1 MDEALEA
8 HRSDGPKAGMALK
21 KGPSDLLGNSA
32 WNAIAFAV
40 AVLLNLAILP
50 FVIFRLGLAAF
61 GVAGLVTAYVA
72 PALMFS
78 NALGLSTARE
88 LAQRLAP
95 ADCDEARRFFATA
108 LTLAIVAGGLIAL
121 LLGLVGAPLARL
133 GFHLGGTSADD
144 LGLAFALAGAG
155 WLFQCLFAV
164 FLSLFTARQDY
175 RRIASISITGTL
187 VTTMSMLLLIP
198 LAPRSSTFLGC
209 QALGFAT
216 NLLMAVGWS
225 RRTIGGW
232 LARPALDLGALR
244 ALVRLGGW
252 QLAAQ
257 AGALFAG
264 QADRYLLGAL
274 LQPQFVGFYSV
285 AQRLEE
291 AVYIGVLKI
300 GEILFPFFSTL
311 QREAEDRKVD
321 LLLRSSWILNV
332 LAASALGGLIPVAGA
347 LLHRWTGAEVA
358 AEAQLVLVVLSISGI
373 LGSSANVFAFYLLS
387 QGRSGSNALISLLTG
402 IFTLATRAIALPH
415 FGWQAA
421 GWSTCVGMIAQMV
434 TTVFLLRRTFRL
446 ADIWSRVVHFVLVP
460 LGAGIVTALAL
471 RAELGHASF
480 DHAPSWWYVVSL
492 YAISA
497 AMIFVAAVAA
507 SQLGPYRAV
516 CWRDLR
522 AIVARFLPIKAT

>member
-1 MDEALEA
+1 MAY
-8 HRSDGPKAGMALK
+8 RSDGPKAGMAVK
-21 KGPSDLLGNSA
+21 KGPSHLLGNSA
-32 WNAIAFAV
+32 WNATAFAV

-61 GVAGLVTAYVA
+61 GVAGLVTACVA

-88 LAQRLAP
+88 LAQRLEP
-95 ADCDEARRFFATA
+95 SDRDLARRFFATA
-108 LTLAIVAGGLIAL
+108 LALAIVLGGLIAAL
-121 LLGLVGAPLARL
+121 LACAGAPLARL
-133 GFHLGGTSADD
+133 GFHLGGPAADD

-175 RRIASISITGTL
+175 RRIASISITGTV

-198 LAPRSSTFLGC
+198 YAPRASTFLGC

-216 NLLMAVGWS
+216 NLVMAFAWS
-225 RRTIGGW
+225 RHAISDW
-232 LARPALDLGALR
+232 LARPALDRGALR
-244 ALVRLGGW
+244 ALVKLGGW
-252 QLAAQ
+252 QFAAQ
-257 AGALFAG
+257 SGALFAG

-311 QREAEDRKVD
+311 QREDDDRKVD

-358 AEAQLVLVVLSISGI
+358 AEAQLVLVVLAISGI

-387 QGRSGSNALISLLTG
+387 QGRSSSNALISLVTG
-402 IFTLATRAIALPH
+402 IFTLATSAVALPY
-415 FGWQAA
+415 FGWEAA
-421 GWSTCVGMIAQMV
+421 GWSSCVGMVAQMV
-434 TTVFLLRRTFRL
+434 ITVLLLRRTFRL
-446 ADIWSRVVHFVLVP
+446 SGMWSRMLHFVLIP
-460 LGAGIVTALAL
+460 LGTGVAIALAL
-471 RAELGHASF
+471 RSKLGHASF

-492 YAISA
+492 YGVSA
-497 AMIFVAAVAA
+497 AAIFVAAVAA

-522 AIVARFLPIKAT
+522 VISSRFLPFKAI